1 MEYFNQL
8 TIHSISLQM
17 WLKGTIIQLNYFFIV
32 FRGYYLKVW
41 NVLTVNSIW
50 PCPAEKAIIR
60 QRVKLGPQW
69 DTVCLSLIKGSQSF
83 GAAIPFLLSYVTP
96 CMSEVKKQEARK
108 PIWSRIWSLPPICF
122 CFILWDKVPWT
133 PGWPLLL
140 LRTVSNSWSSVS
152 SSQTLGFQVLVC
164 TMPCFSPYL
173 DIWRLLEGVHGVKTN
188 TWRYLT
194 SLNNHHLTSG
204 RWARDWATET
214 KSRLH
219 PLRAS

>member
-50 PCPAEKAIIR
+50 PCPAERAIIR
-60 QRVKLGPQW
+60 QRVKLGLQW

-96 CMSEVKKQEARK
+96 CISEVEKQEGRK
-108 PIWSRIWSLPPICF
+108 PIWSRIWSLFASYLFLFYIMRQGPMNPRLTFYIVEDSLEFLVLCLFLSNAGISGIC
-122 CFILWDKVPWT
+122 LYHA
-133 PGWPLLL
+133 LLL
-140 LRTVSNSWSSVS
+140 
-152 SSQTLGFQVLVC
+152 
-164 TMPCFSPYL
+164 
-173 DIWRLLEGVHGVKTN
+173 
-188 TWRYLT
+188 
-194 SLNNHHLTSG
+194 SLPGHMEITG
-204 RWARDWATET
+204 RCPWCQNQ
-214 KSRLH
+214 
-219 PLRAS
+219 